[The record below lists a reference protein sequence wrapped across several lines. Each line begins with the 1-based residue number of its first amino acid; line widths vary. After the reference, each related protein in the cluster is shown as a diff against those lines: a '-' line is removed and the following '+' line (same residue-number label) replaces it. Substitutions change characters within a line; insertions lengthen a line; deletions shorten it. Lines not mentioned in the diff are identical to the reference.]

1 MIKHVR
7 SLGTTDSIME
17 KLKESWVT
25 IKKSDSDKLDLPCL
39 VDSKNRVVT
48 VFDYKGKELAHNPNA
63 RSVRF
68 ADRYWHY

>member
-1 MIKHVR
+1 MIKPVR

-39 VDSKNRVVT
+39 VDSKI
-48 VFDYKGKELAHNPNA
+48 E
-63 RSVRF
+63 S
-68 ADRYWHY
+68 